1 MGKLLTPLSYRLF
14 FFFFFFLV
22 VGYGEN
28 AYDCGQGQ
36 LLPFL
41 APMTF
46 CVTGVEEGG
55 GAFAQEEGWGQEVG
69 GTWASMSANWTS
81 LGQ

>member
-1 MGKLLTPLSYRLF
+1 MTFLKFNLPFSYTHIEIILKNT
-14 FFFFFFLV
+14 
-22 VGYGEN
+22 E
-28 AYDCGQGQ
+28 Q
-36 LLPFL
+36 LLCARQQSPCL
-41 APMTF
+41 SEAS
-46 CVTGVEEGG
+46 VTGVEEGG